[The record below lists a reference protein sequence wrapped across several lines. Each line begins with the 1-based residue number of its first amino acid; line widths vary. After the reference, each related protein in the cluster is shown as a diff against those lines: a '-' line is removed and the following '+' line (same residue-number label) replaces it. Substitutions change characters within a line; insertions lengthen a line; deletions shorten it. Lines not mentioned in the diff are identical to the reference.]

1 MFRWK
6 KKEEGKNIFR
16 VSTRVFGTSSL
27 EKCRQSDRL
36 SGCNRGGG
44 GGGVKA
50 LIYGTAP
57 PSYPRREAEET
68 SLNIGVGE
76 REIDRRETFR
86 G

>member
-1 MFRWK
+1 MLE
-6 KKEEGKNIFR
+6 KERKNIFR

-68 SLNIGVGE
+68 SLNIGVGAGN
-76 REIDRRETFR
+76 RPP
-86 G
+86 